1 MVLQNYK
8 IEVII
13 LDLVFIMLGPFLH
26 IIHNI
31 LITII

>member
-8 IEVII
+8 IEISF
-13 LDLVFIMLGPFLH
+13 LDLVFIMLGPFLQ
-26 IIHNI
+26 ITRI